1 MRRSQPTFPKSIK
14 MPIYEYQCQQCG
26 DVFSQLW
33 RSIAA
38 ASESDSL
45 QCPNCGS
52 ENTSRIVSQVAVLGG
67 LGGLTPGEQSAEN
80 AQHERMASITSKEQI
95 DKLQAGK
102 KKGQGK

>member
-1 MRRSQPTFPKSIK
+1 

-26 DVFSQLW
+26 EVFSHFW

-38 ASESDSL
+38 ASESASL

-52 ENTSRIVSQVAVLGG
+52 ESATRIVSQVAVLGEM
-67 LGGLTPGEQSAEN
+67 GGLTPGEQSDEN
-80 AQHERMASITSKEQI
+80 AQYERMASITSKEQV

>member
-1 MRRSQPTFPKSIK
+1 

-26 DVFSQLW
+26 EVFSHFW

-38 ASESDSL
+38 ASKSDLL

-52 ENTSRIVSQVAVLGG
+52 ESTTRVVSQVSVLGEM
-67 LGGLTPGEQSAEN
+67 GGLTPQEQSAEN

>member
-1 MRRSQPTFPKSIK
+1 

-26 DVFSQLW
+26 EVFSHFW

-45 QCPNCGS
+45 QCPNCES
-52 ENTSRIVSQVAVLGG
+52 ESTTRVVSQVAVLGG

-80 AQHERMASITSKEQI
+80 AQFEKMASITSKEQI
-95 DKLQAGK
+95 NKLQAGK
-102 KKGQGK
+102 KKGKSE